1 METHHTLPIG
11 SYYWMLFSVIAVW
24 GISPTIYTLFLRSFS
39 ASLLSTL
46 CTFSSTVMFFFMA
59 RRKLKFLNR
68 KFLSTALPIS
78 LMNAI
83 ACVMQRIGLQYTNP
97 SSYAFLEHLS
107 CAVVPSVLF
116 FLLRKKPSHAKW
128 ISSGMCLI
136 GCFILSGMSLGT
148 KFSVG
153 IGELL
158 CGGAGITFGVCIALT
173 AVFARGLDIHL
184 FMMIHMVCYFS
195 VSLLSTVLLNA
206 ICIDGTPLEAVRY
219 VSDPRLIAQILLV
232 GLLDVG
238 ICWLAKTE
246 ATRNL
251 DPTLIATTGPLAAI
265 ITATASVSLGLEKVS
280 TNLIVG
286 AVLISLAVLLSAT
299 EDLIEIRKAKN
310 SVL

>member
-1 METHHTLPIG
+1 MKTHHTLPIG
-11 SYYWMLFSVIAVW
+11 SYYLMLFSVIAVW

-46 CTFSSTVMFFFMA
+46 CTFGSTVMFFFMA

-78 LMNAI
+78 LMNAV
-83 ACVMQRIGLQYTNP
+83 ACVMQRIGLQYTDP

-107 CAVVPSVLF
+107 CAVVPIMLF
-116 FLLRKKPSHAKW
+116 FLLRKKPTLSEW
-128 ISSGMCLI
+128 VSCGMCLV
-136 GCFILSGMSLGT
+136 GCFILGGIKFGT
-148 KFSVG
+148 QIPVG
-153 IGELL
+153 IGDLL

-173 AVFARGLDIHL
+173 AVSARGLDIHL
-184 FMMIHMVCYFS
+184 FMMIHMVCYFG
-195 VSLLSTVLLNA
+195 VSLLSTILLNA
-206 ICIDGTPLEAVRY
+206 IRIDGTPLEAVRY
-219 VSDPRLIAQILLV
+219 VMDPALITRILLV

-265 ITATASVSLGLEKVS
+265 ITAVLSVSLGLEKVS

-286 AVLISLAVLLSAT
+286 AVLISSSVLLSGI
-299 EDLIEIRKAKN
+299 EDLIEIRKAK
-310 SVL
+310 STAT